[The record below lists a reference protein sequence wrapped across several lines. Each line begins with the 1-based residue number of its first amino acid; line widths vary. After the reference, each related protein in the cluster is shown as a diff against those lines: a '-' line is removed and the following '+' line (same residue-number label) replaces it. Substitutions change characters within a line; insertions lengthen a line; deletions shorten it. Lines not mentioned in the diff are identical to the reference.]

1 MSLFHQYLERYPET
15 VRQLLNAKRH
25 HRLAHAFL
33 IESDS
38 ARTREDFTV
47 VLAQIAGCPESGDG
61 EPCTVCRVCRQLE
74 ERKYPETYTLSP
86 VGKQYEIRIGDR
98 RNPEPN
104 TMRSFEN
111 EFHLSST
118 GEANAKFGI
127 ILDADRMNEESQ
139 NAFLKTLE
147 EPPRATFFML
157 TTGKP
162 SSLLPTTRSRCQSIR
177 LPDNF
182 HRFTFAGQKELFAA
196 LKTAFFDAGCNL
208 VALESCTREIL
219 QVAANLSKDADQK
232 TGESYQIKLAT
243 ASQVDPALVKRI
255 EKQLESDAAGA
266 YIKERQ
272 DFLSAIHTFFA
283 QLYLLSQK
291 IDFADLPN
299 PEIFAGLSLPA
310 AIDAGRALHAL
321 REAENLLFTLRF
333 NVNEEL
339 ALRTFVMNLS
349 YQEEILSL

>member
-1 MSLFHQYLERYPET
+1 MNLFHQYLERYPEI

-33 IESDS
+33 IESD
-38 ARTREDFTV
+38 AAKTREEFTI
-47 VLAQIAGCPESGDG
+47 VLSQIAGCPESGDG

-104 TMRSFEN
+104 TMRSFES

-118 GEANAKFGI
+118 GEANVKFGI

-147 EPPRATFFML
+147 EPPKATFFML

-182 HRFTFAGQKELFAA
+182 HRFTFAGQSELFAA
-196 LKTAFFDAGCNL
+196 LKTAFFDAGRNL
-208 VALESCTREIL
+208 ATLESCAQKVL
-219 QVAANLSKDADQK
+219 QVAASLSKDADQK
-232 TGESYQIKLAT
+232 TEENYQTKLTT

-255 EKQLESDAAGA
+255 EKQQESEAAGA

-283 QLYLLSQK
+283 QLYMLSQRV
-291 IDFADLPN
+291 DFTDLPN
-299 PEIFAGLSLPA
+299 PEVFKDLDIPAG
-310 AIDAGRALHAL
+310 IDADRALHAL
-321 REAENLLFTLRF
+321 KEAENLLFTLRF

-339 ALRTFVMNLS
+339 ALRTFIMNLS

>member
-1 MSLFHQYLERYPET
+1 MERYPET

-33 IESDS
+33 IESD
-38 ARTREDFTV
+38 AAKTREDFTV
-47 VLAQIAGCPESGDG
+47 VLSQIAGCPESGDG

-104 TMRSFEN
+104 TMRSFEGQ
-111 EFHLSST
+111 FYLSST

-127 ILDADRMNEESQ
+127 IFDADRMNEESQ

-147 EPPRATFFML
+147 EPPKATFFML

-182 HRFTFAGQKELFAA
+182 HRFTFAGQTELFAA
-196 LKTAFFDAGCNL
+196 LNTAFFDAGKDL
-208 VALESCTREIL
+208 AKLEACAQKVL

-232 TGESYQIKLAT
+232 TEESYQTKLTT
-243 ASQVDPALVKRI
+243 ASQVDPALVKRL

-283 QLYLLSQK
+283 QLYLLSQGVV
-291 IDFADLPN
+291 FADLPN
-299 PEIFAGLSLPA
+299 PEVFKDLEIPA
-310 AIDAGRALHAL
+310 NIDSDRALGAL
-321 REAENLLFTLRF
+321 KEAENLLFTLRF

-339 ALRTFVMNLS
+339 ALRTFIMNLS